1 MSLATAPRP
10 QTVRDPAVEV
20 EQPQP
25 PRTNYRPD
33 IDGIRGTAAIM
44 VMGYHAGVPGFDG
57 SFIGLDLFFVV
68 SGFVIAG
75 LLLGEYERTSRI
87 RWSAFYARRARRLI
101 PAKATML
108 IGVLILSYFVMATP
122 GLQQDTARSAAAAAA
137 FVSNFFFWQ
146 IADVN
151 YFANEPGTGV
161 LLHTWSLSVEEQFY
175 LALPLGVL
183 LAYGLARLLKVHVG
197 RTLMFIA
204 LGLGIASLW
213 GAMTLADSSPEAAYY
228 TPMTRAFE
236 FLIGVVLALVVARVD
251 APVWV
256 RQVMGVVGGG
266 ICVALLLNPMPTDG
280 YPRAWALLPC
290 AAALLII
297 WAGTGSKTLISHFL
311 SFRLFVGLGLVSYGW
326 YLWHWPLLVMG
337 ESVNLIT
344 PPLWVRIALV
354 MAALGVAIL
363 SYTFI
368 EGIFYRRS
376 GHRTAPRTYG
386 GTRVVLTGVTT
397 MSIVVT
403 LAGGAFLIA
412 KDEAKSPE
420 WEAVS
425 EQLTDVPQMPEE
437 CLAESDEVI
446 PTQPVACEIVP
457 FEGDR
462 PTVVLWGDSHAWM
475 YIPALEAAI
484 GKKDI
489 NLVAFVMGACPPF
502 LPGQAATTGCAGS
515 NRLAMD
521 FIGELRRLD
530 QPFRIVLSASWDLY
544 LEGSEKLLAS
554 KDVAGGANT
563 TYIAKMADIF
573 NERGARLFERLGERE
588 MPIDV
593 VAPTASLQ
601 RPAPLCKAQR
611 LPLSCDRERA
621 HAILNEEATRNW
633 LDDQMDGLAGDPPP
647 RLIDPNEEMCSPET
661 CYAANDGFVNF
672 FDTNHLSATRSRA
685 LKGYF
690 AESIRAIS

>member
-10 QTVRDPAVEV
+10 ETVRDSAVEAG
-20 EQPQP
+20 QPSP

-68 SGFVIAG
+68 SGFVITG

-175 LALPLGVL
+175 LALPLGVM
-183 LAYGLARLLKVHVG
+183 LAYGLARLLKVHIG
-197 RTLMFIA
+197 RTLMFTA

-213 GAMTLADSSPEAAYY
+213 GAMTLAGPSPEAAYY

-256 RQVMGVVGGG
+256 RQIMGVIGGG
-266 ICVALLLNPMPTDG
+266 ICVYLLLDPMPTDG
-280 YPRAWALLPC
+280 YPQAWALLPC
-290 AAALLII
+290 AGAFLII

-326 YLWHWPLLVMG
+326 YLWHWPFLVMG

-344 PPLWVRIALV
+344 PPLWIRIALV

-376 GHRTAPRTYG
+376 GHRNAARTYG
-386 GTRVVLTGVTT
+386 GPRVVLTGVTT

-437 CLAESDEVI
+437 CLATEDELI
-446 PTQPVACEIVP
+446 PSQPVACEIVP
-457 FEGDR
+457 FEEDR

-475 YIPALEAAI
+475 YIPALQAAI
-484 GKKDI
+484 GKRDV
-489 NLVAFVMGACPPF
+489 NLMAFVMGGCPPF
-502 LPGQAATTGCAGS
+502 LAGTGADSGCAGS

-521 FIGELRRLD
+521 FIAELRRLD
-530 QPFRIVLSASWDLY
+530 SPFRVILSASWDLY

-554 KDVAGGANT
+554 QEVASRANPA
-563 TYIAKMADIF
+563 YIAKMADVF
-573 NERGARLFERLGERE
+573 NVSGPTLFERLAELE
-588 MPIDV
+588 VPTDV
-593 VAPTASLQ
+593 VAPTASV
-601 RPAPLCKAQR
+601 RRNAPLCEAQR
-611 LPLSCDRERA
+611 VPLDCDRSRA
-621 HAILNEEATRNW
+621 DSILNEAATRDW
-633 LDDQMDGLAGDPPP
+633 LDDQMDGLGGDPPP
-647 RLIDPNEEMCSPET
+647 RLIDPNREMCSAET
-661 CYAANDGFVNF
+661 CFAANDDIVNF

-685 LKGYF
+685 LKAYF
-690 AESIRAIS
+690 AQSIRAVL

>member
-20 EQPQP
+20 ERPQP

-44 VMGYHAGVPGFDG
+44 VMGYHAHVPGFEG

-68 SGFVIAG
+68 SGFVITG
-75 LLLGEYERTSRI
+75 LLLGEFERTQRI

-108 IGVLILSYFVMATP
+108 IGVLILSYFVMAPT
-122 GLQQDTARSAAAAAA
+122 GVQQDTARSAAAAAA

-175 LALPLGVL
+175 LALPIGVM
-183 LAYGLARLLKVHVG
+183 LAYGLARLLKVHIG
-197 RTLMFIA
+197 RTLMFTA

-213 GAMTLADSSPEAAYY
+213 GAMTLAGPSPEAAYY

-236 FLIGVVLALVVARVD
+236 FLIGVVLALVVARVN
-251 APVWV
+251 AAVWV
-256 RQVMGVVGGG
+256 RQIMGLVGGG
-266 ICVALLLNPMPTDG
+266 IIVYLLLVPMPTAG
-280 YPRAWALLPC
+280 YPQAWALLPC
-290 AAALLII
+290 TAALLII
-297 WAGTGSKTLISHFL
+297 WAGTGSATAISHFL
-311 SFRLFVGLGLVSYGW
+311 SFKLFVGLGLVSYGW

-344 PPLWVRIALV
+344 PPLWVRITLV
-354 MAALGVAIL
+354 MAALGIAIL

-376 GHRTAPRTYG
+376 GHRKAARTYG
-386 GTRVVLTGVTT
+386 GPRVVLTGVTT

-403 LAGGAFLIA
+403 LAGGAFLVA

-420 WEAVS
+420 WQAVS
-425 EQLTDVPQMPEE
+425 KQLTDVPQMPEE
-437 CLAESDEVI
+437 CLAESDELI
-446 PTQPVACEIVP
+446 PSQPVACEIVP
-457 FEGDR
+457 FEEDR

-484 GKKDI
+484 GKKDV
-489 NLVAFVMGACPPF
+489 NLVAFVMGGCPPF
-502 LPGQAATTGCAGS
+502 LPGHAVTTGCAGS
-515 NRLAMD
+515 NRLAMN
-521 FIGELRRLD
+521 FIGELKGLD
-530 QPFRIVLSASWDLY
+530 QPFRVILSASWDLY

-554 KDVAGGANT
+554 KEVASRANPA
-563 TYIAKMADIF
+563 YIAKMADIF
-573 NERGARLFERLGERE
+573 NEKGPSLFERLGDRE
-588 MPIDV
+588 VPIDV
-593 VAPTASLQ
+593 VAPTASVQ
-601 RPAPLCKAQR
+601 RNAPLCEAQR
-611 LPLSCDRERA
+611 LPLSCDRDRA
-621 HAILNEEATRNW
+621 KAILNEGATRDW
-633 LDDQMDGLAGDPPP
+633 LDDQMAGLASDPPA
-647 RLIDPNEEMCSPET
+647 RLIDPNREMCSSET
-661 CYAANDGFVNF
+661 CYAENDGFVNF

-690 AESIRAIS
+690 VESIRALI